1 VSNDEFLAYHSSE
14 SLKRAFLNQV
24 ISARENKVFAK
35 AAYKSKKGNKSDFIS
50 WLAPSAKPSEAL
62 RTVSLRLGIPEEL
75 LLLTSVIYYRINES
89 QYVAEKFL
97 GTVEAGSDLTGCANN
112 ILHWV
117 LLESNSSLINHCRKK
132 KSRAL
137 IQACGELYAPGQI
150 VDREIAR
157 KLETDCRERA
167 LSRKI
172 RKKLALPDGQRSDI
186 DLIRPEFCA
195 LWGAAR
201 AAAWRARA
209 VHTGHWVLLA
219 VEAWFRAE
227 KESFLE
233 KNQNNEKFKTLSMR
247 DYFEFEVAPL
257 LAQELFD
264 MLLSVIRDAA
274 QVTEVESDNS
284 SF

>member
-1 VSNDEFLAYHSSE
+1 MSNDEFLAYHSSE

-89 QYVAEKFL
+89 QFVAEKFL
-97 GTVEAGSDLTGCANN
+97 SAVEAGSDLKGCANK
-112 ILHWV
+112 ILHWI
-117 LLESNSSLINHCRKK
+117 LLGSSSSLMSHCKKK
-132 KSRAL
+132 KSREL
-137 IQACGELYAPGQI
+137 IQACADLYAPDQV
-150 VDREIAR
+150 VDQECAH
-157 KLETDCRERA
+157 KLEDACRERA

-172 RKKLALPDGQRSDI
+172 RKKLFLPDGRRSDI

-201 AAAWRARA
+201 AAAWRARP
-209 VHTGHWVLLA
+209 VHTGHWVLLT

-227 KESFLE
+227 KESFLQ
-233 KNQNNEKFKTLSMR
+233 KNQNNEKFRTLSMR

-257 LAQELFD
+257 MAQELFEQ
-264 MLLSVIRDAA
+264 LLSAIRAA
-274 QVTEVESDNS
+274 ADFVKYETEQ
-284 SF
+284 